1 MTDASA
7 PGPVLARGEDAD
19 VFAIDETRVLRRYR
33 RRAVP
38 EGELAIMRYV
48 RDRGYPVPLVFDMS
62 GSDLT
67 LERIDGR
74 TMLADLRRRPWRMRA
89 HALTLSRLH
98 RALHAIP
105 PPDFL
110 GAEGAAILHLDLHPE
125 NVIVAPG
132 GPVVIDWANAARG
145 DPAFDVALTAVV
157 LAAAPVGP
165 PLSWLR
171 DRFVRAFLDEFTPP
185 EWRVGLDRALA
196 YRRADGN
203 VSDKEK
209 ERLTNLRL

>member
-1 MTDASA
+1 MTDPSA

-38 EGELAIMRYV
+38 QREVAIMRYV
-48 RDRGYPVPLVFDMS
+48 RDRGYPVPLVFDLS

-125 NVIVAPG
+125 NVMVAPG

-145 DPAFDVALTAVV
+145 DPAFRRRAHRGRTRAIDSCAL
-157 LAAAPVGP
+157 
-165 PLSWLR
+165 
-171 DRFVRAFLDEFTPP
+171 LDEFTPP

-203 VSDKEK
+203 ISDNEK
-209 ERLTNLRL
+209 ERLTHLRL